1 MFLNAMFAHGYMP
14 DKLMQSVI
22 IPIVK
27 NKKGDITNMDNYR
40 PIAITT
46 VLSKILELIILS
58 KFRHLL
64 LTKDNQFGFKQ
75 KHGTDMCIF
84 ALQQIVDYYQSL
96 NSPVYICYLDA
107 SKAFDRLNYWCLCN
121 ELGGNMARF
130 TQFPIMITRS
140 TIIYEII
147 SPGAAGSSIYV

>member
-1 MFLNAMFAHGYMP
+1 MFAHGYMP

-75 KHGTDMCIF
+75 KHG
-84 ALQQIVDYYQSL
+84 
-96 NSPVYICYLDA
+96 N
-107 SKAFDRLNYWCLCN
+107 
-121 ELGGNMARF
+121 
-130 TQFPIMITRS
+130 
-140 TIIYEII
+140 
-147 SPGAAGSSIYV
+147 

>member
-1 MFLNAMFAHGYMP
+1 MFVILEMVNLLAWMVYMLNTTFSHDKLYILLSMFLNAMFAHGYMP

-96 NSPVYICYLDA
+96 NR
-107 SKAFDRLNYWCLCN
+107 RL
-121 ELGGNMARF
+121 
-130 TQFPIMITRS
+130 TVS
-140 TIIYEII
+140 TI
-147 SPGAAGSSIYV
+147 GAYSTSY